1 MKILVLGGARFI
13 GRRLVAESL
22 ERGHGVTLFNRGTRD
37 DRFGD
42 RVDRIVGDRRSPRD
56 LAAAIENREFDAV
69 YDFLSFTAEDA
80 RLAIDALSGRTGHF
94 IHISTC
100 SVYWCTGD
108 FPCPVPE
115 EDFDRYGDFEE
126 RKDSIEY
133 DYGYNKRKAE
143 EALFAAHRERAFP
156 VTAVRMPNVA
166 GEEDPT
172 LRYASYVLRITDGGP
187 LVLPDGGY
195 APFRHVYVGDAARA
209 LAGIPGQRDA
219 IGRAYNLASH
229 EILSVRRLVSDMA
242 GLLDRR
248 IDTVDIPSSIIDLRW
263 PEAGFSPF
271 SKRAAQVPA
280 IARAR
285 REIGWSPSPYES
297 WLEATV
303 RWSSKE
309 VRKAGVLPPA
319 CAERDREIALAEWFR
334 RTALEKRDG
343 ESMDGTSG
351 RRRG

>member
-1 MKILVLGGARFI
+1 MKTILVLGGARFI
-13 GRRLVAESL
+13 GRRLVAECL
-22 ERGHGVTLFNRGTRD
+22 DLGHRVTLFNRGSRD

-42 RVDRIVGDRRSPRD
+42 RVDRVTGDRRSPQD
-56 LAAAIENREFDAV
+56 LAAALDGREFDVV
-69 YDFLSFTAEDA
+69 YDFLSFNAEDA
-80 RLAIDALSGRTGHF
+80 RFAIDALSGRTGRF

-115 EDFDRYGDFEE
+115 EDFDRLGDFKE
-126 RKDSIEY
+126 RKESIEY

-143 EALFAAHRERAFP
+143 EALFAAFRKTGFP
-156 VTAVRMPNVA
+156 VTAVRLPNVA

-172 LRYASYVLRITDGGP
+172 LRYASYVARIADGGP

-195 APFRHVYVGDAARA
+195 APFRHVYVGDAAA
-209 LAGIPGQRDA
+209 TLAGLPGRA
-219 IGRAYNLASH
+219 ESVGRAYNLASH

-242 GLLDRR
+242 EMMDRR
-248 IDTVDIPSSIIDLRW
+248 VDLVDVPSPVIDDRW

-271 SKRAAQVPA
+271 SKRAAQVPS

-285 REIGWSPSPYES
+285 REIGWSPSPYRT

-303 RWSSKE
+303 RWSHE
-309 VRKAGVLPPA
+309 QIRKPGVLPPA
-319 CAERDREIALAEWFR
+319 YAERNREIALAEWFR
-334 RTALEKRDG
+334 KSVALSDG
-343 ESMDGTSG
+343 GSTDGTSS